1 MTNTA
6 RISSRAF
13 RQMSLMLVGLTLAM
27 LMAGSAFVYFSST
40 KLFEERLTVTAKS
53 LGEGLSLAVA
63 DALVIQDYGTLES
76 RLIQALSGSSLVAVT
91 AVDPEGRV
99 LSAVE
104 RGSDGRAAP
113 NYARGAI
120 SPPAGAAPIVQWSE
134 SGRVVAWQP
143 VALGRTVGWL
153 RMELIDDTQA
163 AFGSLGLQALA
174 IAIAFSV
181 VLLAAFAFV
190 LSRAYRVIDSNE
202 VHLHREN
209 SALSERANRDP
220 LTGLPNRAGLTQLLS
235 ASMARVDAASGQS
248 LAICFIDLDGFK
260 PVNDTHGHEVGDKVL
275 QSVAGRI
282 RAIARQGDYLARLGG
297 DEFVL
302 VVHGLENIWEMEPVL
317 SRLMHTMNTPLT
329 VGALNI
335 RLGLSAGVALYPQDA
350 TDLATLLDRADQA
363 MYQAKHGGKSR
374 WVMWQSVAAKV
385 QVTTESA

>member
-209 SALSERANRDP
+209 SALSERANQDP

>member
-1 MTNTA
+1 
-6 RISSRAF
+6 
-13 RQMSLMLVGLTLAM
+13 MSLMLVGLTLAM